1 MCMEIIVQYLLY
13 QHTNRVHANH
23 TSVLQLQRKIDGVQ
37 LHVLHAYSAL
47 KENPIHAVKQYI
59 RVQTE
64 EIKNG
69 RAKQEILMGSEDLK
83 CSNLRTSRNLC

>member
-1 MCMEIIVQYLLY
+1 MGCNCM
-13 QHTNRVHANH
+13 
-23 TSVLQLQRKIDGVQ
+23 SSM
-37 LHVLHAYSAL
+37 HAYSAL

-69 RAKQEILMGSEDLK
+69 RAKQEILMGSEAEVFQ
-83 CSNLRTSRNLC
+83 SEN